1 METEKRKDPLT
12 GEVFIPKKKTQRFA
26 SSENRIKFNNQL
38 ATDLRERRAVID
50 KKINLNH
57 RILLQELDDK
67 DEVILHEMYL
77 EGRGF
82 SFLVFNHIVEHEGV
96 NRNCIYEFIIIIL
109 KNNHIKI
116 IRNERF

>member
-1 METEKRKDPLT
+1 MKKIDPLT
-12 GEVFIPKKKTQRFA
+12 SEEFIAKKKSQRFA
-26 SSENRIKFNNQL
+26 TPENRIKYNNQL
-38 ATDLRERRAVID
+38 ATDLRESRAIID

-57 RILLQELDDK
+57 RILLKELDGK

-82 SFLVFNHIVEHEGV
+82 SFLVFNHIVEHQGV

-109 KNNHIKI
+109 GNNHIKI